1 MLLILGGLPG
11 VGKTTIAHA
20 LSLELGA
27 VHIRIDTIEHALR
40 ESGKL
45 LGPLD
50 DAGYRVGY
58 AIAEGNLRLG
68 LMVIADSVNPLGITR
83 EAWRGVAARARVP
96 AVEIEVT
103 CSDLG
108 EHRRR
113 IETRVADLEG
123 FKLPT
128 WTEVVER
135 EYEPWTGNRL
145 TIDSALEPVEE
156 SIGRIRKA
164 VADSRINPRTRI

>member
-1 MLLILGGLPG
+1 MLIILSGLPG

-20 LSLELGA
+20 LAVELGA
-27 VHIRIDTIEHALR
+27 AHIRIDTIEHALR
-40 ESGKL
+40 ESGRL

-68 LMVIADSVNPLGITR
+68 LTVIADSVNPLRITR
-83 EAWRGVAARARVP
+83 AAWREVAAKARVP
-96 AVEIEVT
+96 AVDIEVI
-103 CSDLG
+103 CSDMT

-113 IETRVADLEG
+113 IETRAADLEG

-128 WTEVVER
+128 WIEVVER
-135 EYEPWTGNRL
+135 EYDAWKGNRL
-145 TIDSALEPVEE
+145 TIDTALEGVGE
-156 SIGRIRKA
+156 SVARIRRA
-164 VADSRINPRTRI
+164 VADLGTDPRYT

>member
-1 MLLILGGLPG
+1 MLIILSGLPG

-20 LSLELGA
+20 LVLELGA

-45 LGPLD
+45 AGPLD

-96 AVEIEVT
+96 AVEIEVI
-103 CSDLG
+103 CSDAA

-164 VADSRINPRTRI
+164 VADLGINPRTRI

>member
-1 MLLILGGLPG
+1 MLVILAGLPG

-20 LSLELGA
+20 LALELGA

-50 DAGYRVGY
+50 DAGYRIGY

-68 LMVIADSVNPLGITR
+68 LTVIADSVNPLGITR

-96 AVEIEVT
+96 AVEIEVI
-103 CSDLG
+103 CSDMAQ
-108 EHRRR
+108 HRRR

-123 FKLPT
+123 FTLPT
-128 WTEVVER
+128 WAEVVGR
-135 EYEPWTGNRL
+135 EYDAWNGNRL
-145 TIDSALEPVEE
+145 TIDTALEPVGE
-156 SIGRIRKA
+156 SVARIRRG
-164 VADSRINPRTRI
+164 VADLETNPRDM

>member
-1 MLLILGGLPG
+1 MLIILSGLPG
-11 VGKTTIAHA
+11 AGKTTIAHA

-27 VHIRIDTIEHALR
+27 THIRIDTIEHALR

-68 LMVIADSVNPLGITR
+68 LTVIADSVNPLGITR
-83 EAWRGVAARARVP
+83 EAWREVAARARVP
-96 AVEIEVT
+96 AVEIEVI
-103 CSDLG
+103 CSDTV

-113 IETRVADLEG
+113 IETRVADLQG

-128 WTEVVER
+128 WIEVVGR
-135 EYEPWTGNRL
+135 EYEAWKGDRL
-145 TIDSALEPVEE
+145 TIDTALEPVGE
-156 SIGRIRKA
+156 SVARIRRT
-164 VADSRINPRTRI
+164 VADLGINPRTRI

>member
-1 MLLILGGLPG
+1 MLIILSGLPG

-20 LSLELGA
+20 LALELGA

-45 LGPLD
+45 IGPMD

-58 AIAEGNLRLG
+58 AMAEGNLRLG
-68 LMVIADSVNPLGITR
+68 LTVIADCVNPLGITR
-83 EAWRGVAARARVP
+83 EAWRDVAARARVP

-103 CSDLG
+103 CSDMT

-113 IETRVADLEG
+113 IETRVADLVG

-128 WTEVVER
+128 WAEVVGR
-135 EYEPWTGNRL
+135 VYEAWNGDRL
-145 TIDSALEPVEE
+145 TIDTAVEPVGE
-156 SIGRIRKA
+156 SVARIQSA
-164 VADSRINPRTRI
+164 VADLGTNPRDT

>member
-1 MLLILGGLPG
+1 MLIILSGLPG

-20 LSLELGA
+20 LALDLGA
-27 VHIRIDTIEHALR
+27 AHIRIDTIEHALR

-45 LGPLD
+45 VGPLD